1 MKKFFALLLL
11 LVIGWGVYYTMQ
23 AQEHDEPV
31 SSGGEDESGS
41 NDMYRNFK
49 ELEENESTDHYQI
62 TSNPVP
68 DSRLLVMS
76 PHGGRIEGGVS
87 EIVHFFDNDFSTYLF
102 EGLRENASELHITST
117 NFDEPIGVAQAKAHD
132 YVLAVHGYKGEPG
145 IDHTLVGG
153 TDYNR
158 AEKIVNS
165 LERNGFSAELAVAH
179 ATLSGTSN
187 HNINNL
193 TKTGQSV
200 QLEISRSQREALF
213 DSFDFRQRSSTKNET
228 FYRYVRA
235 IRTVLDEE
243 YT

>member
-68 DSRLLVMS
+68 GSRLLVMS

-132 YVLAVHGYKGEPG
+132 YVLAVHGYKGSRELTTP
-145 IDHTLVGG
+145 LL
-153 TDYNR
+153 
-158 AEKIVNS
+158 AEQTI
-165 LERNGFSAELAVAH
+165 
-179 ATLSGTSN
+179 
-187 HNINNL
+187 
-193 TKTGQSV
+193 
-200 QLEISRSQREALF
+200 
-213 DSFDFRQRSSTKNET
+213 
-228 FYRYVRA
+228 
-235 IRTVLDEE
+235 TVLRKL
-243 YT
+243 

>member
-68 DSRLLVMS
+68 GSRLLVMS

-87 EIVHFFDNDFSTYLF
+87 EIVHFLITIFLRTYLK
-102 EGLRENASELHITST
+102 
-117 NFDEPIGVAQAKAHD
+117 V
-132 YVLAVHGYKGEPG
+132 
-145 IDHTLVGG
+145 
-153 TDYNR
+153 
-158 AEKIVNS
+158 
-165 LERNGFSAELAVAH
+165 
-179 ATLSGTSN
+179 
-187 HNINNL
+187 
-193 TKTGQSV
+193 
-200 QLEISRSQREALF
+200 
-213 DSFDFRQRSSTKNET
+213 
-228 FYRYVRA
+228 
-235 IRTVLDEE
+235 
-243 YT
+243 